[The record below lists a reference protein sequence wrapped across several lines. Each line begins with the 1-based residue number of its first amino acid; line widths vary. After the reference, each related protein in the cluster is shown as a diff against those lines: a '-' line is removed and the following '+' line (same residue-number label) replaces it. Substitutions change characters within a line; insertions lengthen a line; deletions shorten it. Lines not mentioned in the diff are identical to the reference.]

1 MKEARAEGGAQ
12 PVARQPLP
20 ATPVMVSA
28 YKFDGRLHRQWPA
41 RLIAQAGSLIVLAG
55 VFAEEIQHPL
65 LGRIAP
71 GTLSTEYY
79 WTDRWYNVFRF
90 HEPTGALRNY
100 YCNINQPAQFD
111 GRNLRFVDLDIDV
124 LVAPDF
130 TYQILDEDEFTRH
143 TAQFKYPAQLCAE
156 VTRARAEL
164 IALIACREFPFNSHG

>member
-1 MKEARAEGGAQ
+1 MTEDISETGAQ
-12 PVARQPLP
+12 QPDRHTLP
-20 ATPVMVSA
+20 DTHVIVSA
-28 YKFDGRLHRQWPA
+28 RKFDGHLHRQWLA
-41 RLIAQAGSLIVLAG
+41 RLSAQAGSLIVLDG

-71 GTLSTEYY
+71 GMLSTEYY

-90 HEPTGALRNY
+90 REPDGTLRNY

-111 GRNLRFVDLDIDV
+111 GRNLSFVDLDIDV

-130 TYQILDEDEFTRH
+130 TYQVLDEDEFARH
-143 TAQFKYPAQLCAE
+143 SAQFNYPAQLCAE

-164 IALIACREFPFNSHG
+164 LALIARRQFPFNV